1 MLHNSAELKPFTNKG
16 LKQNFM
22 CFLEM
27 NVTAS
32 ALILM
37 SSMISQMFKERNLIQ
52 PDDYLLIFCGAPVH
66 TVGGEGGG

>member
-1 MLHNSAELKPFTNKG
+1 MG
-16 LKQNFM
+16 
-22 CFLEM
+22 FLEM
-27 NVTAS
+27 NVTVS

-66 TVGGEGGG
+66 TVGGEGGGVNAGKFKRVKCTKV